1 MSCRPGA
8 NEDEATPSPDTAY
21 SHRPEGGEPSRL
33 PGPTTLPPTSSL
45 FEHNPTPE
53 IIQDQ
58 SSPYLTRQFQ
68 PPYNLPKKHPLY
80 MSEMEPNAPV
90 HHVYHPPSRP
100 NSHYAQIPAELV
112 PTMNRAL
119 VYPPQ
124 HHSPQPQRQFKKIV
138 QRQHDPSK
146 AGRRSSPMSISSL
159 QNEEIKIRS
168 PTMDPEVSQPFHRPL
183 DIFVPEQRPSSYTG
197 SHSAQTP
204 LSHSHSSSSHSS
216 QNHSSHG
223 SSSSYSGQ
231 RQTPRSM
238 PISGLLSDDPRFV
251 CPLNQQSESNLLSPT
266 MKPPQPT
273 FTIRMRQQPLAARA
287 CGFGERDRRVID
299 PPPILQMDVSSPNA
313 TPEELKALLRQP
325 YAVVHCTLWDP
336 VNDRDDTAMPGTTDK
351 RQQRRLMGTLVASP
365 FVGNDEHN
373 VEGCFFCFPDLSVR
387 TPGTYSLK
395 FQLVTLDPSRM
406 GPGSSSPIRST
417 VKSAVFH
424 VYNAKDFKGMRAS
437 TELTKRLKHQGCL
450 ISVKKGNA
458 RNEKN
463 ERDYDDEEDDD
474 DEDDEPSQRKAAK
487 RPKR

>member
-1 MSCRPGA
+1 MSCRSEA
-8 NEDEATPSPDTAY
+8 NEDEASPPPDAAY
-21 SHRPEGGEPSRL
+21 PHKPEGGEPSRL
-33 PGPTTLPPTSSL
+33 PGPTTLPPMSSL
-45 FEHNPTPE
+45 FKHNPTPE
-53 IIQDQ
+53 IIQNQ
-58 SSPYLTRQFQ
+58 TSPYPARQFQ
-68 PPYNLPKKHPLY
+68 PPYNLSKKHPLY
-80 MSEMEPNAPV
+80 MSEMEPSAAV
-90 HHVYHPPSRP
+90 HHIYHPPSRP
-100 NSHYAQIPAELV
+100 NSHFAQIPAELV
-112 PTMNRAL
+112 PIMNRAL
-119 VYPPQ
+119 LYPPRGQ
-124 HHSPQPQRQFKKIV
+124 SPLPHRQFKKIV

-146 AGRRSSPMSISSL
+146 AGRRSSPTSLSSL
-159 QNEEIKIRS
+159 QNEEIKARS
-168 PTMDPEVSQPFHRPL
+168 PTMDPEVSQPFRRPSN
-183 DIFVPEQRPSSYTG
+183 IPMPEQRPSSQ
-197 SHSAQTP
+197 SHSAQNS
-204 LSHSHSSSSHSS
+204 LSQSNSSPNHSS
-216 QNHSSHG
+216 QNHFLHG

-251 CPLNQQSESNLLSPT
+251 YPLNQKSESNLPSPT
-266 MKPPQPT
+266 IERSQPT

-313 TPEELKALLRQP
+313 TPDELKSLLRQP

-336 VNDRDDTAMPGTTDK
+336 VNDKDDTAMPGTTDK

-458 RNEKN
+458 KSNEKN
-463 ERDYDDEEDDD
+463 DRDDDDEEDDD
-474 DEDDEPSQRKAAK
+474 DEDDEPPQRKAAK